1 MKGVGEGDAEW
12 ITAARGNGYRD
23 VASVWRRAG
32 VSRRVLELLVG
43 ADAFAGLGLSRREAL
58 WQAQAIDDGPPLPLF
73 AGVEGTDEAPVALP
87 AMSYGE
93 EIVADYRALRLTLR
107 AHPMALVRPRLE
119 ALAERAISTGAR
131 RSAN

>member
-1 MKGVGEGDAEW
+1 
-12 ITAARGNGYRD
+12 
-23 VASVWRRAG
+23 
-32 VSRRVLELLVG
+32 
-43 ADAFAGLGLSRREAL
+43 
-58 WQAQAIDDGPPLPLF
+58 
-73 AGVEGTDEAPVALP
+73 
-87 AMSYGE
+87 MSYGE